1 MIRDEE
7 SEMKSQKCNQCNA
20 LEDLKVLEILLEIL
34 CWMLLEN
41 LLEIETTTV
50 KLREIKETV
59 EKTVGSHEGVD
70 G

>member
-1 MIRDEE
+1 MGHLDRLVHVLIF
-7 SEMKSQKCNQCNA
+7 
-20 LEDLKVLEILLEIL
+20 LEILLEIL